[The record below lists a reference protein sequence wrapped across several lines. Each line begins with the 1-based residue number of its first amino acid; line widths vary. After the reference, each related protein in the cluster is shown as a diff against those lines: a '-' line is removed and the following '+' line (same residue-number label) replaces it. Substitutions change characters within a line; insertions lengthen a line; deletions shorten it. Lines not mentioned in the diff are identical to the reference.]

1 MDEQKKGMSKG
12 CLIAL
17 VIAGILLV
25 IIVALSIVCYTKRDK
40 IMEWGIVKMM
50 ETTQKDILANLPE
63 GMTEEDAKMVMSN
76 FEQAVKEKRVHAQDM
91 QNIAFTYQE
100 VYKDKKLDKDE
111 AGILLEQMRKIA
123 NADSSSVQQSAP
135 Q

>member
-17 VIAGILLV
+17 VIAGVVLV
-25 IIVALSIVCYTKRDK
+25 IIVAMSIVCYTKRDK

-50 ETTQKDILANLPE
+50 ETTQKDILANLPD
-63 GMTEEDAKMVMSN
+63 GMTEENAGKVMSD

-100 VYKDKKLDKDE
+100 AYKDKKLDKDE
-111 AGILLEQMRKIA
+111 AGILLEQMRKVA
-123 NADSSSVQQSAP
+123 NADSSSIQPLAP